1 VSNEFQFDQIGYW
14 SEIKLDILE
23 KYAKAYSTILASRRN
38 PSLYHVYIDAFA
50 GAGVHLSR
58 TDQQVIPGS
67 PLNALKVRPPFQ
79 EYHLIDIKPKKVENL
94 RKLIGDRRDVSI
106 YEGDC
111 NQILLEKVFPRVRYE
126 DYRRALCILDPY
138 GLDLEWNVISRAG
151 QMKTIDLFL
160 NFPVADMNRNVLWR
174 DPEGVSSTQA
184 ARMTAFGVMN
194 LGETSPIRRHAIY
207 SDFPRKSPTTLW
219 LRRSARGFGG
229 SQASKGFQIPCL

>member
-111 NQILLEKVFPRVRYE
+111 NQILLEKVFSESQVRRLPARAVHTRSLRTRPRMECDFACRPDEDNRPFLELSSGGYE
-126 DYRRALCILDPY
+126 SERL
-138 GLDLEWNVISRAG
+138 
-151 QMKTIDLFL
+151 
-160 NFPVADMNRNVLWR
+160 VAR
-174 DPEGVSSTQA
+174 S
-184 ARMTAFGVMN
+184 
-194 LGETSPIRRHAIY
+194 
-207 SDFPRKSPTTLW
+207 
-219 LRRSARGFGG
+219 RRS
-229 SQASKGFQIPCL
+229 L